1 MNITQEKIDE
11 LNAVLKIEVS
21 EEDYQQKVDKELKD
35 HQKKMNLPVFHR
47 ESAFYRSEEDVW
59 KSLNG

>member
-35 HQKKMNLPVFHR
+35 HQKKMNLPGFR
-47 ESAFYRSEEDVW
+47 PG
-59 KSLNG
+59 KCLLP